1 MDRPVRFFFDFISIY
16 SWLAMDRAEDLA
28 AEHGIRWELRP
39 ILYAGL
45 LDRTGGFGAGED
57 PRRRAHAIR
66 DAQRVAHR
74 LGLEFV
80 GPPRHPFI
88 SLAALRL
95 QTAAC
100 LDEPDRALPLA
111 RELFAAAWQE
121 GRDLTD
127 FEVLEDVARRV
138 GLTLDLD
145 RLQARPVKKQLAA
158 WGVEAF
164 EEGLFGVPT
173 FIAPDGELFY
183 GQDRMDDLIDHLAGR
198 GPASYRPD
206 SAPGTRRPAVE
217 AWMSRLEEPPGGA
230 PNAR

>member
-16 SWLAMDRAEDLA
+16 SWLAMTRAEAFA

-66 DAQRVAHR
+66 DAQRLAHR
-74 LGLEFV
+74 QGLEFV

-127 FEVLEDVARRV
+127 FDVLEDVARRV

-164 EEGLFGVPT
+164 EAGLFGIPT
-173 FIAPDGELFY
+173 FLAPDGELFY
-183 GQDRMDDLIDHLAGR
+183 GQDRLDDLADHLAGR

-206 SAPGTRRPAVE
+206 STPGPRRQAVE
-217 AWMSRLEEPPGGA
+217 EWMSRLEPPPGGA
-230 PNAR
+230 PSGG